1 MSQIQ
6 LITFDLD
13 DTLWAVKP
21 ALIRA
26 EQEQNDWLKQHRP
39 GTVEHHTHESLFEF
53 KKSVWKRHPEL
64 AHHISKMRE
73 QSLYELQIAAGYT
86 PEDARIGAKEAFEV
100 FLHFRH
106 KVELYENAL
115 RVLELLHPHYT
126 LGAITNGNAD
136 VYKTD
141 AAEYF
146 DFAILAEEVG
156 ASKPAPIAFEEALKR
171 SGFSAH
177 QAAHIGDHWEHDVLG
192 ARNAGFHAIW
202 LNASNVGW
210 PHDSQP
216 PLTIQSL
223 DELPNLVA
231 SLGEF

>member
-21 ALIRA
+21 AIIRA

-73 QSLYELQIAAGYT
+73 QTLYELQIAAGYS
-86 PEDARIGAKEAFEV
+86 EHQARSGAKEAFEV

-106 KVELYENAL
+106 QVTLYENAL
-115 RVLELLHPHYT
+115 HVLESLHPRYT

-171 SGFSAH
+171 SGFSAN

-192 ARNAGFHAIW
+192 ARNAGFHPIW
-202 LNASNVGW
+202 LNVSNADW
-210 PHDSQP
+210 PHDSEA
-216 PLTIQSL
+216 PLTIKSL
-223 DELPNLVA
+223 DELPDLIA
-231 SLGEF
+231 SFE